1 MSNIIKPTVG
11 RKVWYR
17 PSNDDQLGPTP
28 MVVSGNQPLDA
39 TIISVW
45 DDRVVNLLVTDV
57 VGRQFPVLSVRLL
70 QGDDKPH
77 LDREGKP
84 SGRYA
89 EWMPYQKAQVE
100 TVKPASSQAVAGVFG
115 AVEDALIRGISVSAV
130 GVDPAG
136 IFNREWKFQEH
147 SKLERLAESRGAV
160 NGKLY
165 SAIKEA
171 MDKLGEIPENA
182 SPAVNAAFNTLRK
195 AFWLETPAPANAAP
209 ERAVRVCRCG
219 PNEGCIAGS
228 ACMTFTGDLKG
239 K

>member
-17 PSNDDQLGPTP
+17 PSKDDQLGPTP
-28 MVVSGNQPLDA
+28 MAVTGNQPLDA
-39 TIISVW
+39 TIIAVW
-45 DDRVVNLLVTDV
+45 GDRVVNLLVTDS
-57 VGRQFPVLSVRLL
+57 VGRQFPVLSARLL

-77 LDREGKP
+77 LDRDASPAG
-84 SGRYA
+84 GYA
-89 EWMPYQKAQVE
+89 EWMPYQKAQTEV
-100 TVKPASSQAVAGVFG
+100 VKPASQKMEVGTLG
-115 AVEDALIRGISVSAV
+115 AIEDALIRGIGVSAV
-130 GVDPAG
+130 PVDPAS
-136 IFNREWKFQEH
+136 IFNREWKFREH
-147 SKLERLAESRGAV
+147 SKLERLVESQGAV

-209 ERAVRVCRCG
+209 ERAVRVCKCG
-219 PNEGCIAGS
+219 PYEGCSGQS
-228 ACMTFTGDLKG
+228 SCMTFTGDLKG

>member
-17 PSNDDQLGPTP
+17 PSEGDQLGPTP
-28 MVVSGNQPLDA
+28 MAVTGNQPLDA
-39 TIISVW
+39 TIIAVW
-45 DDRVVNLLVTDV
+45 GDRMVNLLVMDA
-57 VGRQFPVLSVRLL
+57 VGRQFPVLSVSLL

-89 EWMPYQKAQVE
+89 EWMPYQKAQTEV
-100 TVKPASSQAVAGVFG
+100 VKPATQKMESVTLG
-115 AVEDALIRGISVSAV
+115 AIEDALIRGIGISAV
-130 GVDPAG
+130 HMDAG
-136 IFNREWKFQEH
+136 GAFNDWQKT
-147 SKLERLAESRGAV
+147 LEREALERRIASQGAT

-195 AFWLETPAPANAAP
+195 AFWLETPAPADAAP
-209 ERAVRVCRCG
+209 ERAVRVCKCG
-219 PNEGCIAGS
+219 PYEGCSGQS
-228 ACMTFTGDLKG
+228 PRMTFTGDLKG